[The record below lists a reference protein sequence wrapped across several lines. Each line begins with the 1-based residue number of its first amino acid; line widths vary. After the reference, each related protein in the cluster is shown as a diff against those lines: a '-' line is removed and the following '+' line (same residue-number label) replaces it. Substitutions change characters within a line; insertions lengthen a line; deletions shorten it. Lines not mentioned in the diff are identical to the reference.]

1 MQIYNISPILA
12 YFTDQRY
19 ICSSKFQQADIKPYS
34 SEMNKSKIEGHLAA
48 AGAYIIFGFNIIFCK
63 DIASSHTVSPIVLF
77 TLRALGASALFWAF
91 SLFRPKEK
99 VPPRDLLLIVLASLV
114 GLFIPQLTFLAAI
127 TMTTSID
134 SAILSTL
141 SPIFTMIFAAIFLKE
156 PVTFKKASG
165 VAMSF
170 VGIILLILNSVNAHN
185 GVDSTRPAGVVL
197 MLLNAISFAA
207 YLGIFRPLIS
217 RYSVITFMK
226 WMFLFSLIL
235 SLPFSFREALQTDF
249 SAIGTATALEILFVI
264 VFATFVA
271 YFLIPLGQKKI
282 RPTLVSLYSYLQPM
296 IACAVSIAIGM
307 DSLNLI
313 KLLSIV
319 LVFGGVAL
327 VSRSRAAAGGEKR

>member
-1 MQIYNISPILA
+1 MDKNKLA
-12 YFTDQRY
+12 
-19 ICSSKFQQADIKPYS
+19 
-34 SEMNKSKIEGHLAA
+34 GHLAA

-63 DIASSHTVSPIVLF
+63 DIASTHTVSPIVLF
-77 TLRALGASALFWAF
+77 TLRAIGASALFWAC

-99 VPPRDLLLIVLASLV
+99 VPPRDLLLILLASMV
-114 GLFIPQLTFLAAI
+114 GLFIPQLTFLGAI

-134 SAILSTL
+134 SAILGTL
-141 SPIFTMIFAAIFLKE
+141 APIFTMIFAAIFLKE

-170 VGIILLILNSVNAHN
+170 VGIILLILNSANTHN
-185 GVDSTRPAGVVL
+185 GVDSTRPAGVAL
-197 MLLNAISFAA
+197 MLLNALSFAA

-217 RYSVITFMK
+217 RYSVVTFMK
-226 WMFLFSLIL
+226 WMFLFSLIV
-235 SLPFSFREALQTDF
+235 SLPLSFKGLMQTDF

-282 RPTLVSLYSYLQPM
+282 RPTLISLYSYLQPM

-313 KLLSIV
+313 KFLSII
-319 LVFGGVAL
+319 LVFSGVAL
-327 VSRSRAAAGGEKR
+327 VSRSRPALSPEKK

>member
-1 MQIYNISPILA
+1 MDKNKLA
-12 YFTDQRY
+12 
-19 ICSSKFQQADIKPYS
+19 
-34 SEMNKSKIEGHLAA
+34 GHLAA

-63 DIASSHTVSPIVLF
+63 DIASTHTVSPIVLF
-77 TLRALGASALFWAF
+77 TLRAIGASALFWAC

-99 VPPRDLLLIVLASLV
+99 VPPRDLLLILLASMV
-114 GLFIPQLTFLAAI
+114 GLFIPQLTFLGAI

-134 SAILSTL
+134 SAILGTL
-141 SPIFTMIFAAIFLKE
+141 APIFTMIFAAIFLKE

-170 VGIILLILNSVNAHN
+170 VGIILLILNSENAHN
-185 GVDSTRPAGVVL
+185 GVDSTRPAGVAL
-197 MLLNAISFAA
+197 MLLNALSFAA

-217 RYSVITFMK
+217 RYSVVTFMK
-226 WMFLFSLIL
+226 WMFLFSLIV
-235 SLPFSFREALQTDF
+235 SLPLSFKGLMQTDF
-249 SAIGTATALEILFVI
+249 SAIGTTTALEILFVI

-282 RPTLVSLYSYLQPM
+282 RPTIVSLYSYLQPM

-313 KLLSIV
+313 KFLSII
-319 LVFGGVAL
+319 LVFSGVAL
-327 VSRSRAAAGGEKR
+327 VSRSRSALSPEKK

>member
-1 MQIYNISPILA
+1 MDKNKLA
-12 YFTDQRY
+12 
-19 ICSSKFQQADIKPYS
+19 
-34 SEMNKSKIEGHLAA
+34 GHLAA

-63 DIASSHTVSPIVLF
+63 DIASTHTVSPIVLF
-77 TLRALGASALFWAF
+77 TLRAIGASALFWAC

-99 VPPRDLLLIVLASLV
+99 VPPRDLLLILLASMV
-114 GLFIPQLTFLAAI
+114 GLFIPQLTFLGAI

-134 SAILSTL
+134 SAILGTL
-141 SPIFTMIFAAIFLKE
+141 APIFTMIFAAIFLKE

-170 VGIILLILNSVNAHN
+170 IGIILLILNSANAHN
-185 GVDSTRPAGVVL
+185 GVDSTRPAGVAL
-197 MLLNAISFAA
+197 MLLNALSFAA

-217 RYSVITFMK
+217 RYSVVTFMK
-226 WMFLFSLIL
+226 WMFLFSLIV
-235 SLPFSFREALQTDF
+235 SLPLSFKGLMQTDF

-282 RPTLVSLYSYLQPM
+282 RPTLISLYSYLQPM

-313 KLLSIV
+313 KFLSII
-319 LVFGGVAL
+319 LVFSGVAL
-327 VSRSRAAAGGEKR
+327 VSRSRSALSPEKK

>member
-1 MQIYNISPILA
+1 MDKNKLA
-12 YFTDQRY
+12 
-19 ICSSKFQQADIKPYS
+19 
-34 SEMNKSKIEGHLAA
+34 GHLAA

-63 DIASSHTVSPIVLF
+63 DIASTHTVSPIVLF
-77 TLRALGASALFWAF
+77 TLRAIGASALFWAC

-99 VPPRDLLLIVLASLV
+99 VPPRDLLLILLASMV
-114 GLFIPQLTFLAAI
+114 GLFIPQLTFLGAI

-134 SAILSTL
+134 SAILGTL
-141 SPIFTMIFAAIFLKE
+141 APIFTMIFAAIFLKE

-170 VGIILLILNSVNAHN
+170 VGIILLILNSANTHN
-185 GVDSTRPAGVVL
+185 GVDSTRPAGVAL
-197 MLLNAISFAA
+197 MLLNALSFAA

-217 RYSVITFMK
+217 RYSVVTFMK
-226 WMFLFSLIL
+226 WMFLFSLIV
-235 SLPFSFREALQTDF
+235 SLPLSFKGLMQTDF

-282 RPTLVSLYSYLQPM
+282 RPTLISLYSYLQPM

-313 KLLSIV
+313 KLLSII
-319 LVFGGVAL
+319 LVFSGVAL
-327 VSRSRAAAGGEKR
+327 VSRSRSALSPEKK

>member
-1 MQIYNISPILA
+1 MA
-12 YFTDQRY
+12 
-19 ICSSKFQQADIKPYS
+19 
-34 SEMNKSKIEGHLAA
+34 GHLAA
-48 AGAYIIFGFNIIFCK
+48 AGAYIIFGFNSIFCK
-63 DIASSHTVSPIVLF
+63 DIASTHTVSPIVLF
-77 TLRALGASALFWAF
+77 TLRAIGASALFWAC

-99 VPPRDLLLIVLASLV
+99 VPPRDLLLILLASMV
-114 GLFIPQLTFLAAI
+114 GLFIPQLTFLGAI

-134 SAILSTL
+134 SAILGTL
-141 SPIFTMIFAAIFLKE
+141 APIFTMIFAAIFLKE

-170 VGIILLILNSVNAHN
+170 VGIILLILNSANTHN
-185 GVDSTRPAGVVL
+185 GVDSTRPAGVAL
-197 MLLNAISFAA
+197 MLLNALSFAA

-217 RYSVITFMK
+217 RYSVVTFMK
-226 WMFLFSLIL
+226 WMFLFSLIV
-235 SLPFSFREALQTDF
+235 SLPLSFKGLMQTDF

-282 RPTLVSLYSYLQPM
+282 RPTLISLYSYLQPM

-313 KLLSIV
+313 KFLSII
-319 LVFGGVAL
+319 LVFSGVAL
-327 VSRSRAAAGGEKR
+327 VSRSRSALSPEKK

>member
-1 MQIYNISPILA
+1 MA
-12 YFTDQRY
+12 
-19 ICSSKFQQADIKPYS
+19 
-34 SEMNKSKIEGHLAA
+34 GHLAA

-63 DIASSHTVSPIVLF
+63 DIASTHTVSPIVLF
-77 TLRALGASALFWAF
+77 TLRAIGASALFWAC

-99 VPPRDLLLIVLASLV
+99 VPPRDLLLILLASMV
-114 GLFIPQLTFLAAI
+114 GLFIPQLTFLGAI

-134 SAILSTL
+134 SAILGTL
-141 SPIFTMIFAAIFLKE
+141 APIFTMIFAAIFLKE

-170 VGIILLILNSVNAHN
+170 VGIILLILNSANTHN
-185 GVDSTRPAGVVL
+185 GVDSTRPAGVAL
-197 MLLNAISFAA
+197 MLLNALSFAA

-217 RYSVITFMK
+217 RYSVVTFMK
-226 WMFLFSLIL
+226 WMFLFSLIV
-235 SLPFSFREALQTDF
+235 SLPLSFKGLMQTDF
-249 SAIGTATALEILFVI
+249 SAIGTTTALEILFVI

-282 RPTLVSLYSYLQPM
+282 RPTIVSLYSYLQPM

-313 KLLSIV
+313 KFLSII
-319 LVFGGVAL
+319 LVFSGVAL
-327 VSRSRAAAGGEKR
+327 VSRSRSALSPEKK

>member
-1 MQIYNISPILA
+1 MDKNKLA
-12 YFTDQRY
+12 
-19 ICSSKFQQADIKPYS
+19 
-34 SEMNKSKIEGHLAA
+34 GHLAA

-63 DIASSHTVSPIVLF
+63 DIASTNTVSPIVLF
-77 TLRALGASALFWAF
+77 TLRALGASALFWAC
-91 SLFRPKEK
+91 SLFTPKEK
-99 VPPRDLLLIVLASLV
+99 VPPRDLLLILLASMV
-114 GLFIPQLTFLAAI
+114 GLFIPQLTFLGAI

-134 SAILSTL
+134 SAILGTL

-170 VGIILLILNSVNAHN
+170 LGILLLILNSVNSHN
-185 GVDSTRPAGVVL
+185 GVDSTRPAGVAL
-197 MLLNAISFAA
+197 MLLNALSFAA

-217 RYSVITFMK
+217 RYSVVTFMK
-226 WMFLFSLIL
+226 WMFLFSLIV
-235 SLPFSFREALQTDF
+235 SLPISFKGLIQTDF
-249 SAIGTATALEILFVI
+249 SAIGTTTALEILFVI

-296 IACAVSIAIGM
+296 IACAVSIVIGM

-313 KLLSIV
+313 KLLSII

-327 VSRSRAAAGGEKR
+327 VSRSRSAGKSEKK

>member
-1 MQIYNISPILA
+1 MDKNKLA
-12 YFTDQRY
+12 
-19 ICSSKFQQADIKPYS
+19 
-34 SEMNKSKIEGHLAA
+34 GHLAA

-63 DIASSHTVSPIVLF
+63 DIASTHTVSPIVLF
-77 TLRALGASALFWAF
+77 TLRAIGASALFWAC

-99 VPPRDLLLIVLASLV
+99 VPPRDLLLILLASMV
-114 GLFIPQLTFLAAI
+114 GLFIPQLTFLGAI

-134 SAILSTL
+134 SAILGTL
-141 SPIFTMIFAAIFLKE
+141 APIFTMIFAAIFLKE

-170 VGIILLILNSVNAHN
+170 VGIILLILNSANTHN
-185 GVDSTRPAGVVL
+185 GVDSTRPAGVAL
-197 MLLNAISFAA
+197 MLLNALSFAA

-217 RYSVITFMK
+217 RYSVVTFMK
-226 WMFLFSLIL
+226 WMFLFSLIV
-235 SLPFSFREALQTDF
+235 SLPLSFKGLMQTDF

-282 RPTLVSLYSYLQPM
+282 RPTIVSLYSYLQPM

-313 KLLSIV
+313 KFLSII
-319 LVFGGVAL
+319 LVFSGVAL
-327 VSRSRAAAGGEKR
+327 VSRSRSALSPEKK

>member
-1 MQIYNISPILA
+1 MDKNKLA
-12 YFTDQRY
+12 
-19 ICSSKFQQADIKPYS
+19 
-34 SEMNKSKIEGHLAA
+34 GHLAA

-63 DIASSHTVSPIVLF
+63 DIASTHTVSPIVLF
-77 TLRALGASALFWAF
+77 TLRAIGASALFWAC

-99 VPPRDLLLIVLASLV
+99 VPPRDLLLILLASMV
-114 GLFIPQLTFLAAI
+114 GLFIPQLTFLGAI

-134 SAILSTL
+134 SAILGTL
-141 SPIFTMIFAAIFLKE
+141 APIFTMIFAAIFLKE

-170 VGIILLILNSVNAHN
+170 VGIILLILNSANTHN
-185 GVDSTRPAGVVL
+185 GVDSTRPAGVAL
-197 MLLNAISFAA
+197 MLLNALSFAA

-217 RYSVITFMK
+217 RYSVVTFMK
-226 WMFLFSLIL
+226 WMFLFSLIV
-235 SLPFSFREALQTDF
+235 SLPLSFKGLMQTDF

-282 RPTLVSLYSYLQPM
+282 RPTIVSLYSYLQPM

-313 KLLSIV
+313 KLLSII
-319 LVFGGVAL
+319 LVFSGVAL
-327 VSRSRAAAGGEKR
+327 VSRSRSALSPEKK

>member
-1 MQIYNISPILA
+1 MDKNKLA
-12 YFTDQRY
+12 
-19 ICSSKFQQADIKPYS
+19 
-34 SEMNKSKIEGHLAA
+34 GHLAA

-63 DIASSHTVSPIVLF
+63 DIASTHTVSPIVLF
-77 TLRALGASALFWAF
+77 TLRAIGASALFWAC

-99 VPPRDLLLIVLASLV
+99 VPPRDLLLILLASMV
-114 GLFIPQLTFLAAI
+114 GLFIPQLTFLGAI

-134 SAILSTL
+134 SAILGTL
-141 SPIFTMIFAAIFLKE
+141 APIFTMIFAAIFLKE

-170 VGIILLILNSVNAHN
+170 AGIILLILNSANTHN
-185 GVDSTRPAGVVL
+185 GVDSTRPAGVAL
-197 MLLNAISFAA
+197 MLLNALSFAA

-217 RYSVITFMK
+217 RYSVVTFMK
-226 WMFLFSLIL
+226 WMFLFSLIV
-235 SLPFSFREALQTDF
+235 SLPLSFKGLMQTDF

-282 RPTLVSLYSYLQPM
+282 RPTLISLYSYLQPM

-313 KLLSIV
+313 KFLSII
-319 LVFGGVAL
+319 LVFSGVAL
-327 VSRSRAAAGGEKR
+327 VSRSRSALSPEKK

>member
-1 MQIYNISPILA
+1 MDKNKLA
-12 YFTDQRY
+12 
-19 ICSSKFQQADIKPYS
+19 
-34 SEMNKSKIEGHLAA
+34 GHLAA

-63 DIASSHTVSPIVLF
+63 DIASTHTVSPIVLF
-77 TLRALGASALFWAF
+77 TLRAIGASALFWAC

-99 VPPRDLLLIVLASLV
+99 VPPRDLLLILLASMV
-114 GLFIPQLTFLAAI
+114 GLFIPQLTFLGAI

-134 SAILSTL
+134 SAILGTL
-141 SPIFTMIFAAIFLKE
+141 APIFTMIFAAIFLKE

-170 VGIILLILNSVNAHN
+170 VGIILLILNSANTHN
-185 GVDSTRPAGVVL
+185 GVDSTRPAGVAL
-197 MLLNAISFAA
+197 MLLNALSFAA

-217 RYSVITFMK
+217 RYSVVTFMK
-226 WMFLFSLIL
+226 WMFLFSLIV
-235 SLPFSFREALQTDF
+235 SLPLSFKGLMQTDF
-249 SAIGTATALEILFVI
+249 SAIGTTTALEILFVI

-282 RPTLVSLYSYLQPM
+282 RPTLISLYSYLQPM

-313 KLLSIV
+313 KLLSII
-319 LVFGGVAL
+319 LVFSGVAL
-327 VSRSRAAAGGEKR
+327 VSRSRSALSPEKK

>member
-1 MQIYNISPILA
+1 MDKNKLA
-12 YFTDQRY
+12 
-19 ICSSKFQQADIKPYS
+19 
-34 SEMNKSKIEGHLAA
+34 GHLAA

-63 DIASSHTVSPIVLF
+63 DIASTHTVSPIVLF
-77 TLRALGASALFWAF
+77 TLRAIGASALFWAC

-99 VPPRDLLLIVLASLV
+99 VPPRDLLLILLASMV
-114 GLFIPQLTFLAAI
+114 GLFIPQLTFLGAI

-134 SAILSTL
+134 SAILGTL
-141 SPIFTMIFAAIFLKE
+141 APIFTMIFAAIFLKE

-170 VGIILLILNSVNAHN
+170 VGIILLILNSANTHN
-185 GVDSTRPAGVVL
+185 GVDSTRPAGVAL
-197 MLLNAISFAA
+197 MLLNALSFAA

-217 RYSVITFMK
+217 RYSVVTFMK
-226 WMFLFSLIL
+226 WMFLFSLIV
-235 SLPFSFREALQTDF
+235 SLPLSFKGLMQTDF
-249 SAIGTATALEILFVI
+249 SAIGTTTALEILFVI

-282 RPTLVSLYSYLQPM
+282 RPTIVSLYSYLQPM

-313 KLLSIV
+313 KLLSII
-319 LVFGGVAL
+319 LVFSGVAL
-327 VSRSRAAAGGEKR
+327 VSRSRSALSPEKK

>member
-1 MQIYNISPILA
+1 MDKNKLA
-12 YFTDQRY
+12 
-19 ICSSKFQQADIKPYS
+19 
-34 SEMNKSKIEGHLAA
+34 GHLAA

-63 DIASSHTVSPIVLF
+63 DIASTHTVSPIVLF
-77 TLRALGASALFWAF
+77 TLRAIGASALFWAC

-99 VPPRDLLLIVLASLV
+99 VPPRDLLLILLASMV
-114 GLFIPQLTFLAAI
+114 GLFIPQLTFLGAI

-134 SAILSTL
+134 SAILGTL
-141 SPIFTMIFAAIFLKE
+141 APIFTMIFAAIFLKE

-170 VGIILLILNSVNAHN
+170 VGIILLILNSANTHN
-185 GVDSTRPAGVVL
+185 GVDSTRPAGVAL
-197 MLLNAISFAA
+197 MLLNALSFAA

-217 RYSVITFMK
+217 RYSVVTFMK
-226 WMFLFSLIL
+226 WMFLFSLIV
-235 SLPFSFREALQTDF
+235 SLPLSFKGLMQTDF

-282 RPTLVSLYSYLQPM
+282 RPTLISLYSYLQPM

-313 KLLSIV
+313 KFLSII
-319 LVFGGVAL
+319 LVFSGVAL
-327 VSRSRAAAGGEKR
+327 VSRSRSALSPEKK

>member
-1 MQIYNISPILA
+1 MDKNKLA
-12 YFTDQRY
+12 
-19 ICSSKFQQADIKPYS
+19 
-34 SEMNKSKIEGHLAA
+34 GHLAA
-48 AGAYIIFGFNIIFCK
+48 AVAYIIFGFNIIFCK
-63 DIASSHTVSPIVLF
+63 DIASTHTVSPIVLF
-77 TLRALGASALFWAF
+77 TLRAIGASALFWAC

-99 VPPRDLLLIVLASLV
+99 VPPRDLLLILLASMV
-114 GLFIPQLTFLAAI
+114 GLFIPQLTFLGAI

-134 SAILSTL
+134 SAILGTL
-141 SPIFTMIFAAIFLKE
+141 APIFTMIFAAIFLKE

-170 VGIILLILNSVNAHN
+170 VGIILLILNSANTHN
-185 GVDSTRPAGVVL
+185 GVDSTRPAGVAL
-197 MLLNAISFAA
+197 MLLNALSFAA

-217 RYSVITFMK
+217 RYSVVTFMK
-226 WMFLFSLIL
+226 WMFLFSLIV
-235 SLPFSFREALQTDF
+235 SLPLSFKGLMQTDF

-282 RPTLVSLYSYLQPM
+282 RPTLISLYSYLQPM

-313 KLLSIV
+313 KLLSII
-319 LVFGGVAL
+319 LVFSGVAL
-327 VSRSRAAAGGEKR
+327 VSRSRSALSPEKK

>member
-1 MQIYNISPILA
+1 MDKNKLA
-12 YFTDQRY
+12 
-19 ICSSKFQQADIKPYS
+19 
-34 SEMNKSKIEGHLAA
+34 GHLAA

-63 DIASSHTVSPIVLF
+63 DIASTHTVSPIVLF
-77 TLRALGASALFWAF
+77 TLRAIGASALFWAC

-99 VPPRDLLLIVLASLV
+99 VPPRDLLLILLASMV
-114 GLFIPQLTFLAAI
+114 GLFIPQLTFLGAI

-134 SAILSTL
+134 SAILGTL
-141 SPIFTMIFAAIFLKE
+141 APIFTMIFAAIFLKE

-170 VGIILLILNSVNAHN
+170 VGIILLILNSANTHN
-185 GVDSTRPAGVVL
+185 GVDSTRPAGVAL
-197 MLLNAISFAA
+197 MLLNALSFAA

-217 RYSVITFMK
+217 RYSVVTFMK
-226 WMFLFSLIL
+226 WMFLFSLIV
-235 SLPFSFREALQTDF
+235 SLPLSFKGLMQTDF

-282 RPTLVSLYSYLQPM
+282 RPTLISLYSYLQPM

-313 KLLSIV
+313 KFLSII
-319 LVFGGVAL
+319 LVFSGVAL
-327 VSRSRAAAGGEKR
+327 VSRSRSAATPEKK

>member
-1 MQIYNISPILA
+1 MDKNKLA
-12 YFTDQRY
+12 
-19 ICSSKFQQADIKPYS
+19 
-34 SEMNKSKIEGHLAA
+34 GHLAA

-63 DIASSHTVSPIVLF
+63 DIASTHTVSPIVLF
-77 TLRALGASALFWAF
+77 TLRAIGASALFWAC

-99 VPPRDLLLIVLASLV
+99 VPPRDLLLILLASMV
-114 GLFIPQLTFLAAI
+114 GLFIPQLTFLGAI

-134 SAILSTL
+134 SAILGTL
-141 SPIFTMIFAAIFLKE
+141 APIFTMIFAAIFLKE

-170 VGIILLILNSVNAHN
+170 VGIILLILNSANTHN
-185 GVDSTRPAGVVL
+185 GVDSTRPAGVAL
-197 MLLNAISFAA
+197 MLLNALSFAA

-217 RYSVITFMK
+217 RYSVVTFMK
-226 WMFLFSLIL
+226 WMFLFSLIV
-235 SLPFSFREALQTDF
+235 SLPLSFKGLMQTDF
-249 SAIGTATALEILFVI
+249 SAIGTTTALEILFVI

-282 RPTLVSLYSYLQPM
+282 RPTLISLYSYLQPM

-313 KLLSIV
+313 KFLSII
-319 LVFGGVAL
+319 LVFSGVAL
-327 VSRSRAAAGGEKR
+327 VSRSRSALSPEKK